1 MEAIKVF
8 SSAIG
13 YLKDQMLINCKK
25 QLTGIEE
32 SDITWVLTVPAIW
45 NDKSKQLM
53 RETAEEVCLFLSYFL
68 SKSLLDFAIMISS

>member
-13 YLKDQMLINCKK
+13 YLKDQMLINCRR

-32 SDITWVLTVPAIW
+32 SDIMWVLTVPAIW
-45 NDKSKQLM
+45 DDKSKQLM
-53 RETAEEVCLFLSYFL
+53 TETAEEVYLFLYYFL
-68 SKSLLDFAIMISS
+68 SKTLLDFAIMISS

>member
-13 YLKDQMLINCKK
+13 YLKDQMLINCND

-53 RETAEEVCLFLSYFL
+53 RETAEEVYLFLFYFL

>member
-13 YLKDQMLINCKK
+13 YLKDQMLINCRR

-32 SDITWVLTVPAIW
+32 SDIMWVLTVPAIW
-45 NDKSKQLM
+45 DDKSKQLM
-53 RETAEEVCLFLSYFL
+53 RETAEEVYLFLYYFL
-68 SKSLLDFAIMISS
+68 SKTLLDFAIMISS